1 MVRTTRRSRAGPTL
15 AASAPSISNFARVSK
30 AAAPPELG
38 AKKLVGEDYVATSG
52 SRKRK
57 VVVEDVDASK
67 RARLREEEKENARNV
82 AKTGLFQDAAKIKAQ
97 PGPKKNGSNDTKLRI
112 GGTDRVTKSA
122 KAKKTKPDSGRIDE
136 LFQRTRGAAGPNEP
150 ELPAHLAELASL
162 HEAFLKIISIQF
174 AHNGSNAP
182 VDVRVLCPNI
192 SRTWGKRTV
201 TLDDI
206 RTCVAVEGLQ
216 PGAPSPFIVSN
227 YGSSKICVELGP
239 EYDAASVQ
247 SDELCARFKDNLRGL
262 CAQRATDEMTDLDI
276 PLASLSLEE
285 LPLAPITTRGAAA
298 GANPM
303 LARGHRALA
312 DLKSGI
318 AAKHQDKQSQLAT
331 NASMTNADG
340 SKMSLLDRVRAKA
353 LARSQLPAAPS
364 GPEMQRRAALQR
376 VGDVAAT
383 ISMLSLQDPM
393 PRLAFP
399 MGGLVT
405 KLRDS
410 LAMPVSSEE
419 GAACVRLIADE
430 VAPGWI
436 RVVKIGGRETVVVQ
450 RAGQPVD
457 RVIRGRVAELL
468 GA

>member
-1 MVRTTRRSRAGPTL
+1 MARTTRRSGVGPTL
-15 AASAPSISNFARVSK
+15 AASTLSISNFARVSK
-30 AAAPPELG
+30 VSAAPELS

-57 VVVEDVDASK
+57 VVVEDVEASK
-67 RARLREEEKENARNV
+67 RARVRVEKENVRN
-82 AKTGLFQDAAKIKAQ
+82 AGKTGLFQDAGKIKAQ
-97 PGPKKNGSNDTKLRI
+97 PSSKKNGSSDKKQRVAAK
-112 GGTDRVTKSA
+112 DRVSKSA

-136 LFQRTRGAAGPNEP
+136 LFQRATDAAGPKEP

-192 SRTWGKRTV
+192 SRTWGKRTA
-201 TLDDI
+201 TLDDV
-206 RTCVAVEGLQ
+206 RTCIAVEGLQ
-216 PGAPSPFIVSN
+216 PGSPSPFVVSD
-227 YGSSKICVELGP
+227 YGSGKVCVELGP
-239 EYDAASVQ
+239 EHGAAAVQ
-247 SDELCARFKDNLRGL
+247 SEELCRRFKDNLRGL
-262 CAQRATDEMTDLDI
+262 CARRATDEMTDLDI
-276 PLASLSLEE
+276 PLASLSLAE
-285 LPLAPITTRGAAA
+285 LPLAPVTPRGAAA
-298 GANPM
+298 TGVNPM
-303 LARGHRALA
+303 LAKGHRALA

-318 AAKHQDKQSQLAT
+318 AAKHQDKQAQLTT
-331 NASMTNADG
+331 NATMTNADG
-340 SKMSLLDRVRAKA
+340 TKMSLLDRVRAKA
-353 LARSQLPAAPS
+353 LARSQLPAAPT

-376 VGDVAAT
+376 VPDVAAT
-383 ISMLSLQDPM
+383 VSMLSLQDPV
-393 PRLAFP
+393 PRLALP
-399 MGGLVT
+399 MAGLVT
-405 KLRDS
+405 RLRDS

-419 GAACVRLIADE
+419 GAACVRLIAEE

-457 RVIRGRVAELL
+457 RVIRERVAGLL

>member
-1 MVRTTRRSRAGPTL
+1 MVRTTRHSRVGPTL
-15 AASAPSISNFARVSK
+15 TASTPSISKFARVSK
-30 AAAPPELG
+30 VSGAPELSV
-38 AKKLVGEDYVATSG
+38 KKLVGEDYVATSG

-57 VVVEDVDASK
+57 VVVEDVEASK
-67 RARLREEEKENARNV
+67 RVRVRGEEKEKVRNAG
-82 AKTGLFQDAAKIKAQ
+82 KTGLFQDATEIKAQ
-97 PGPKKNGSNDTKLRI
+97 PTPKKNASSDKKQSVATR
-112 GGTDRVTKSA
+112 DRVIKSS
-122 KAKKTKPDSGRIDE
+122 KAKKTKPDSDRVDQ
-136 LFQRTRGAAGPNEP
+136 LFQRAKDAAGPKEP

-206 RTCVAVEGLQ
+206 RTCVAVEGLKSD
-216 PGAPSPFIVSN
+216 APSPFIIIN
-227 YGSSKICVELGP
+227 YGSGKVCVELGSG
-239 EYDAASVQ
+239 YDAASVQ
-247 SDELCARFKDNLRGL
+247 SDELCQRFKDNLRGL

-276 PLASLSLEE
+276 PLANLSLAE
-285 LPLAPITTRGAAA
+285 LPMAPVTPRGAAA
-298 GANPM
+298 GVNPM

-318 AAKHQDKQSQLAT
+318 AAKHQDKHAQIAT
-331 NASMTNADG
+331 NANMANPDG
-340 SKMSLLDRVRAKA
+340 TKMSLLDRVRAKA
-353 LARSQLPAAPS
+353 LARSQLPAAPT

-376 VGDVAAT
+376 VPDVAAT

-399 MGGLVT
+399 MGSLVT

-430 VAPGWI
+430 VAPSWI
-436 RVVKIGGRETVVVQ
+436 RIVKIGGRENVVVQ

-457 RVIRGRVAELL
+457 RVIRERVAELL

>member
-1 MVRTTRRSRAGPTL
+1 MVRATRRSRVGPTL
-15 AASAPSISNFARVSK
+15 AASTPSISKFARVSK
-30 AAAPPELG
+30 VAAAPELN
-38 AKKLVGEDYVATSG
+38 AKKLVGEDYIATSG

-57 VVVEDVDASK
+57 VVVEDVEASK
-67 RARLREEEKENARNV
+67 RARVRGEEKENVKNAG
-82 AKTGLFQDAAKIKAQ
+82 KTGLFQDVTKIKAQ
-97 PGPKKNGSNDTKLRI
+97 PTPKTTGSNDKKQNVATK
-112 GGTDRVTKSA
+112 DRVTKSA

-136 LFQRTRGAAGPNEP
+136 LFQQARDVAGPKEP

-206 RTCVAVEGLQ
+206 RTCVAVEGLKSD
-216 PGAPSPFIVSN
+216 APSPFIVTN
-227 YGSSKICVELGP
+227 YGSSKVCVELGP
-239 EYDAASVQ
+239 GYDAASVQ
-247 SDELCARFKDNLRGL
+247 SDELCQRFKDNLRGL

-276 PLASLSLEE
+276 PLASLSLAE
-285 LPLAPITTRGAAA
+285 LPMAPITPRGAAA
-298 GANPM
+298 GVNPM

-312 DLKSGI
+312 DFKSGI
-318 AAKHQDKQSQLAT
+318 AAKHQEKKAQLTT
-331 NASMTNADG
+331 NTDMTNPDG
-340 SKMSLLDRVRAKA
+340 TKMSLLDRVRAKA
-353 LARSQLPAAPS
+353 LARSQLPAAPT

-376 VGDVAAT
+376 VPDVAAT

-393 PRLAFP
+393 PRLAFS

-405 KLRDS
+405 RLRDS

-419 GAACVRLIADE
+419 GAACVRLIAEE
-430 VAPGWI
+430 VAPSWI
-436 RVVKIGGRETVVVQ
+436 RVVKIGGRENVVVQ

-457 RVIRGRVAELL
+457 RVIRERVAELL